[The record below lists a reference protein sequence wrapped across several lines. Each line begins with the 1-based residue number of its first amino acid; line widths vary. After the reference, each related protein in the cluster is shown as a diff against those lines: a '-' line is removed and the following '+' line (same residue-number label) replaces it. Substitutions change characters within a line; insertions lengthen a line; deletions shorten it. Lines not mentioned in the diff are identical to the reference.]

1 MQHVPFFYLRAALL
15 TDLAK
20 NIYGAVGVEFSLKA
34 QENIKKYQKFA
45 KNMPIIVAKTQYSL
59 SDNERL
65 KGAPRDYTFHVQ
77 DIELKSGAGFILVIA
92 GNIMLMPGLP
102 KEPNSTKMT
111 IDSHGKI
118 ENLF

>member
-1 MQHVPFFYLRAALL
+1 
-15 TDLAK
+15 
-20 NIYGAVGVEFSLKA
+20 
-34 QENIKKYQKFA
+34 
-45 KNMPIIVAKTQYSL
+45 MPIIVAKTQYSL

-65 KGAPRDYTFHVQ
+65 KGAPRDYTFHVR
-77 DIELKSGAGFILVIA
+77 DLELKSGAGFILVIA